1 MHALVATYPVERAD
15 PTLLVER
22 CLAGDRRA
30 QQEIYQRYAKAM
42 FNITMRIVNNYA
54 EAQDVMQ
61 DAFVNAFRHLGT
73 FKAESTFGAWL
84 KRIVVNNAIQHMKKK
99 RLDLVPLTPSLARTA
114 ASDDDDD
121 THEPSLGASYSG
133 SMGLSDDEASYQVE
147 YVRRAVQQLP
157 DGYRMVL
164 TLYLFEGYDHGE
176 IAEILG
182 ITEST
187 SKSQYN
193 RAKAKLKDIMAES
206 KRR

>member
-1 MHALVATYPVERAD
+1 MQAYVATYSVERAD

-42 FNITMRIVNNYA
+42 FNVTMRIVNNYA

-61 DAFVNAFRHLGT
+61 DAFVSAFRHLGT

-84 KRIVVNNAIQHMKKK
+84 KRIVVNSAIQHMKKK
-99 RLDLVPLTPSLARTA
+99 RLDLVPITPKVERGVAT
-114 ASDDDDD
+114 DDDGHHGWGDD
-121 THEPSLGASYSG
+121 A
-133 SMGLSDDEASYQVE
+133 DRYQVE
-147 YVRRAVQQLP
+147 HVRRAVQQLP
-157 DGYRMVL
+157 DGYRTVL

-176 IAEILG
+176 IAEIMG

-193 RAKAKLKDIMAES
+193 RAKAKLKDIISEHITL
-206 KRR
+206 

>member
-42 FNITMRIVNNYA
+42 FNVTMRIVNNYA

-84 KRIVVNNAIQHMKKK
+84 KRIVVNNAIQHVKKK
-99 RLDLVPLTPSLARTA
+99 KIDLVPITPAVARTA
-114 ASDDDDD
+114 AADDDHDMPG
-121 THEPSLGASYSG
+121 HYG
-133 SMGLSDDEASYQVE
+133 SMGLSDDEQSYQVE

-157 DGYRMVL
+157 DGYRMVI

-176 IAEILG
+176 IADIMG

-206 KRR
+206 RR

>member
-1 MHALVATYPVERAD
+1 MQAYVATYSVERAD

-42 FNITMRIVNNYA
+42 FNVTMRIVNNYA

-61 DAFVNAFRHLGT
+61 DAFVSAFRHLGT

-84 KRIVVNNAIQHMKKK
+84 KRIVVNSAIQHMKKK
-99 RLDLVPLTPSLARTA
+99 RLDLMPITPKVERGVATDDDGHHGW
-114 ASDDDDD
+114 SDDADR
-121 THEPSLGASYSG
+121 
-133 SMGLSDDEASYQVE
+133 YQVE
-147 YVRRAVQQLP
+147 HVRRAVQQLP
-157 DGYRMVL
+157 DGYRTVL

-176 IAEILG
+176 IAEIMG

-193 RAKAKLKDIMAES
+193 RAKAKLKDIISEHITL
-206 KRR
+206 